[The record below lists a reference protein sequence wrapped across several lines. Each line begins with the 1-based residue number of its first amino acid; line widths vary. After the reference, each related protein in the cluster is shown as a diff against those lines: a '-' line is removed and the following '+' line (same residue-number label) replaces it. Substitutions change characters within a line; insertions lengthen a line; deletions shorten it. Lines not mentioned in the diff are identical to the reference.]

1 MKIFEFQY
9 VIIQIFSY
17 TLIFATLMIFLYQVD
32 NDVFCCIFS
41 SIDVDWVGDMIFVAE
56 EKGVIYT
63 IKLKHMVDRS
73 KPPDVDIALVYNGST
88 IPRAITVHPQK
99 G

>member
-1 MKIFEFQY
+1 MLFGY
-9 VIIQIFSY
+9 YNNS
-17 TLIFATLMIFLYQVD
+17 LFLVD
-32 NDVFCCIFS
+32 ILCYIFS
-41 SIDVDWVGDMIFVAE
+41 SIDVDWIGDIIYVAE
-56 EKGVIYT
+56 EKGTVYT

-99 G
+99 GYNFSFTLFVRQAKLTH

>member
-1 MKIFEFQY
+1 MCKH
-9 VIIQIFSY
+9 SY
-17 TLIFATLMIFLYQVD
+17 FWLYIDLCYFNDLLYQVD
-32 NDVFCCIFS
+32 NDVLCCIFS
-41 SIDVDWVGDMIFVAE
+41 SIDVDWVGDMIFVSE

-73 KPPDVDIALVYNGST
+73 KPPDVHIALVYNGST
-88 IPRAITVHPQK
+88 IPRAITVHPQR